1 MIMERKRIIS
11 DLNKV
16 NFIKTIY
23 PSDAN
28 FIMVLVDNSSLRHQ
42 QLLDHNIVVRNSSKN
57 FGCENTLRISLGLKK
72 ENDALIKALY
82 NIENQ

>member
-1 MIMERKRIIS
+1 
-11 DLNKV
+11 
-16 NFIKTIY
+16 
-23 PSDAN
+23 
-28 FIMVLVDNSSLRHQ
+28 MVLVDNSSLRYK